1 MHAFESPRP
10 VRWLLFLGVTGMLTA
25 SAEGQPQFNRI
36 DSLEWMAADSK
47 AIVRAVVV
55 DVTREPADH
64 DWEFW
69 DTVTVEV
76 LETLK
81 GTPRAKVTFVVNT
94 LRSDEELARWK
105 QQRQELLLFLVE
117 GKLLREQGAN
127 YARHELAP
135 RPHWKRSSIELGSGA
150 TPHVLTMD
158 FGALTDPKP
167 VLERTRA
174 AIAATAKA
182 GQVGKHVVRRPVSSW
197 RGAYVYLTVPADR
210 RLETEARRWIESP
223 DDSMPKTDE
232 PAATSVDDSSRL
244 CNAWWPMTTK
254 ALRAEGIKALRH
266 FKSDENV
273 ALMKSL
279 LDDPASYR
287 HTVEEGEWTAIRRRE
302 YFLRQEAFTTL
313 KQWSVEVAQPVLA
326 EELFRKVTD
335 PKERAAITRIE
346 ALGGDIEY
354 YEIEGP
360 GPCAGRYRTVRVANL
375 CWEPLH
381 DLSPLA
387 TLANVEMLFLD
398 DTGARD
404 LAPLAKLSRLKH
416 LELGGTRVR
425 DLSAL
430 AGLKNLE
437 RLEVDVTLVADL
449 TPLANL
455 TKLKDLSVYG
465 GYDEVSQVHDVSP
478 LAKLSHLEYLNLS
491 NTKVS
496 RLEPLAQLTGLRSL
510 HLQDTS
516 VRDIRPL
523 AKLKRLAYLELTR
536 TPVSDLSPLKGL
548 KHLWSVGLAGTS
560 IDADEVRRF
569 EEGLRARASSPK

>member
-1 MHAFESPRP
+1 
-10 VRWLLFLGVTGMLTA
+10 MLTA

-69 DTVTVEV
+69 DTVTVKV

-117 GKLLREQGAN
+117 GKLLREQHAN

-135 RPHWKRSSIELGSGA
+135 RPRWKRSCIELGSGA

-158 FGALTDPKP
+158 LGVLTDPKP

-197 RGAYVYLTVPADR
+197 RGAFVYLTVPADR
-210 RLETEARRWIESP
+210 RLETNARRWVESP
-223 DDSMPKTDE
+223 EGSMPKTDE
-232 PAATSVDDSSRL
+232 PGAIPGDDSSWM

-346 ALGGDIEY
+346 ALGGDITY
-354 YEIEGP
+354 HEIEGP

-375 CWEPLH
+375 CWKSLH

-387 TLANVEMLFLD
+387 ALENVEMLYLD

-404 LAPLAKLSRLKH
+404 LAPLAKLNRLKH
-416 LELGGTRVR
+416 LDLGGTRVR

-437 RLEVDVTLVADL
+437 WLDVDVTLVADL

-455 TKLKDLSVYG
+455 TKLKDLIVCGRPYVQ
-465 GYDEVSQVHDVSP
+465 VSQVHDVSP
-478 LAKLSHLEYLNLS
+478 LAKLSRLEGLWLS

-510 HLQDTS
+510 HLERTS
-516 VRDIRPL
+516 VRDLRPL
-523 AKLKRLAYLELTR
+523 AKLKRLGYLDLSE

-548 KHLWSVGLAGTS
+548 KHLWSVDLGDTS

-569 EEGLRARASSPK
+569 EEGLRARARSRFLDSGGDNTLRETK